1 MCWMSEGGKFHC
13 FGIGDD
19 RIVLYNIYIY
29 MTHSKTCTGL
39 MVSCLPTLKVN
50 LRLCYAYQFWT
61 ECVGCQKEGNS
72 IALELEMIG

>member
-29 MTHSKTCTGL
+29 D
-39 MVSCLPTLKVN
+39 P
-50 LRLCYAYQFWT
+50 F
-61 ECVGCQKEGNS
+61 
-72 IALELEMIG
+72 